1 MEVVVT
7 IGAISRAK
15 LQSNYHHQQTNIQ
28 FFLQAACPSCRPTNS
43 VKALK
48 GKKYHIPWTCLPQAH
63 LGVFQLCLWPLIAP
77 GYLVRGLP
85 CLSSVLWCQYPK
97 NTLVDRKWKQ
107 IADVMLLT
115 LTIRDVGWK
124 QVVRATLTYA
134 AGVGSL
140 LSTAEAVVVEM
151 PKEEKPM
158 AAGMGGMGGG
168 MGGGMDF

>member
-1 MEVVVT
+1 M
-7 IGAISRAK
+7 
-15 LQSNYHHQQTNIQ
+15 
-28 FFLQAACPSCRPTNS
+28 
-43 VKALK
+43 
-48 GKKYHIPWTCLPQAH
+48 
-63 LGVFQLCLWPLIAP
+63 
-77 GYLVRGLP
+77 
-85 CLSSVLWCQYPK
+85 
-97 NTLVDRKWKQ
+97 KQ
-107 IADVMLLT
+107 IADVMLLMLLT
-115 LTIRDVGWK
+115 LTIRNVGWK